1 MKEGKKMKAL
11 ITGASGQLGQELQKY
26 LTERGISFTAYDAS
40 EMDILE
46 KDKVE
51 DIINRDKPTIVFHCA
66 AYTAV
71 DKAEDE
77 KELNWTV
84 NVNGTENVATIC
96 KDKDLLFVY
105 ISTDYVF
112 DGKSK
117 NEYTVDG
124 ETHPINEYGK
134 AKLKGEQLV
143 RDIVRKYFIIRT
155 SWVFG
160 EFGSN
165 FVYTMRKL
173 ARDRDELTVISDQIG
188 RPTWTRT
195 LTEFMVHL
203 VESEQNY
210 GTYHL
215 SNEGTCSWYEFAKE
229 ILKRESITIEPIES
243 KNYPQKAERPKH
255 SVLDLSKSLNTG
267 FIIPHWKDALN
278 EFLEK

>member
-1 MKEGKKMKAL
+1 MKAL

-26 LTERGISFTAYDAS
+26 LTERDISFTAYDAE

-46 KDKVE
+46 KNKVE
-51 DIINRDKPTIVFHCA
+51 DIICRDKPTVVFHCA

-77 KELNWTV
+77 KELNWAV
-84 NVNGTENVATIC
+84 NVNGTENVSTIC
-96 KDKDLLFVY
+96 KNKDIPFVY

-112 DGKSK
+112 DGKSED
-117 NEYTVDG
+117 EYTVDNK
-124 ETHPINEYGK
+124 THPINEYGK

-143 RDIVRKYFIIRT
+143 RDNVEKYYIIRT

-165 FVYTMRKL
+165 FVYTMKKL
-173 ARDRDELTVISDQIG
+173 AQDRNELTVISDQIG

-195 LTEFMVHL
+195 LSEFMVHL
-203 VESEQNY
+203 VENEQHY

-215 SNEGTCSWYEFAKE
+215 SNKGSCSWYEFAKE
-229 ILKRESITIEPIES
+229 IINGEPITIKPIES

-255 SVLDLSKSLNTG
+255 SVLDLSKSLDTG

-278 EFLEK
+278 EFLEKQKGL